1 LNQSAADRYDG
12 GPGDVLGVP
21 RHSQGKAVDLHVAVV
36 ALFGD
41 FLLDRSAGGLFR
53 LDEYG
58 NRVPLPLGS
67 RALDVL
73 SVLVERHGDL
83 VSKQTI
89 MDSVW
94 SDTVVEENNLTI
106 QISTLRRVLDMER
119 TDGSCIQTV
128 PGRGYRFVVPVHR
141 QEDTPRPLRQ
151 NPDAG
156 IAKAPRL
163 SLVVLP
169 FANFGGNP
177 DQDYLADAITEDVTT
192 DLSRLPGALV
202 IARQSAA
209 ALKGKSIDLRRVGE
223 DLGVRYAVEGSVRR
237 LGNVVR
243 VNVQLI
249 STETNTHIWADRF
262 DQEITDL
269 ATGQEAIV
277 CRIGSA
283 LGIEVVD
290 AESTRSVRER
300 ATNPDAFDLVLRA
313 TSLQNQPFSD
323 QRNDAAQELY
333 EQALTIEPGSLRAIL
348 GLFRTLF
355 LYWSHRGVWK
365 DGDAEERA
373 IRLLAAA
380 QSIAP
385 QDEGVIF
392 STVRLLAAQGKWWEM
407 MAAAQR
413 VIDCYPGSAFGYL
426 FLARGKIFTG
436 EAETAIPLL
445 ARTIELNPRDRHL
458 WDPYWRTAFALQL
471 IGRYDESIT
480 WHQRALAVSPGQS
493 RLLRSYRYLDM
504 ASAWALRG
512 HVEEARR
519 MIAEVQRNWPFTT
532 VRSRWRINPMTKTFQ
547 AQIANYR
554 EGLRLAGLRDHA
566 EEDADFGV
574 APDAGL
580 REEPVGYTPKTT
592 PGVTTIRTQPLEDF
606 VAGRKPVVVDTMAL
620 SLGQS
625 IPGAVGLRNAGL
637 GGNLSDATQSRLGR
651 KMLALTGGDLNRAV
665 VAVGWNSERFEGRNL
680 ALRLAA
686 LGYTNVYWYRGGRE
700 AWEVAGLP
708 ETELVVQEW

>member
-1 LNQSAADRYDG
+1 VNLETSAG
-12 GPGDVLGVP
+12 T
-21 RHSQGKAVDLHVAVV
+21 Q
-36 ALFGD
+36 FGE

-53 LDEYG
+53 CDEHG
-58 NRVPLPLGS
+58 VAVPVTLGS

-73 SVLVERHGDL
+73 GVLVERLGDL
-83 VSKQTI
+83 VTKQAI
-89 MDSVW
+89 MDTVW
-94 SDTVVEENNLTI
+94 PDTAVEENNLTV
-106 QISTLRRVLDMER
+106 QISALRRVLDQGR

-141 QEDTPRPLRQ
+141 PADTPRPLRRS
-151 NPDAG
+151 PDA

-209 ALKGKSIDLRRVGE
+209 ALRDRSIDLRRVGE

-237 LGNVVR
+237 LGNALR

-269 ATGQEAIV
+269 AAGQEAIV

-290 AESTRSVRER
+290 AESIRSVRDR
-300 ATNPDAFDLVLRA
+300 PTNADAFDLVLRA
-313 TSLQNQPFSD
+313 RSQQNQPFSD

-355 LYWSHRGVWK
+355 LYWSHRGHWK

-385 QDEGVIF
+385 QDEGVMV
-392 STVRLLAAQGKWWEM
+392 STVRLLAEQGKWWEM

-413 VIDCYPGSAFGYL
+413 VINCYPGSVFGYL
-426 FLARGKIFTG
+426 YLARGKIFTG

-445 ARTIELNPRDRHL
+445 ARTIELNPRDPNL
-458 WDPYWRTAFALQL
+458 WDRYWRTAFAFQL

-480 WHQRALAVSPGQS
+480 WHQRALAVCPGAS

-519 MIAEVQRNWPFTT
+519 MVAEAQRNWPFTT
-532 VRSRWRINPMTKTFQ
+532 VRSRWRIYPMTKTFQ
-547 AQIANYR
+547 AQIANYQ

-580 REEPVGYTPKTT
+580 RGEPVGYTPKTA
-592 PGVTTIRTQPLEDF
+592 PGVTTIRTQALEEF
-606 VAGRKPVVVDTMAL
+606 VAGRKPAVVDTMAL

-651 KMLALTGGDLNRAV
+651 KMLTLTGGDLNLAV
-665 VAVGWNSERFEGRNL
+665 VAVGWN
-680 ALRLAA
+680 
-686 LGYTNVYWYRGGRE
+686 
-700 AWEVAGLP
+700 
-708 ETELVVQEW
+708 

>member
-1 LNQSAADRYDG
+1 VN
-12 GPGDVLGVP
+12 
-21 RHSQGKAVDLHVAVV
+21 LHVAVV

-53 LDEYG
+53 LDEHG
-58 NRVPLPLGS
+58 SRAPLTLGS

-73 SVLVERHGDL
+73 SVLVARHGDL

-89 MDSVW
+89 MDTVW

-141 QEDTPRPLRQ
+141 PEDTPRPLRP

-156 IAKAPRL
+156 VAKAPRL

-209 ALKGKSIDLRRVGE
+209 AFKDKSIDLRRVGE

-237 LGNVVR
+237 LGDVLR

-249 STETNTHIWADRF
+249 STETNIHIWADRF

-269 ATGQEAIV
+269 AAGQEAIV

-283 LGIEVVD
+283 LGVEVVD
-290 AESTRSVRER
+290 AESARSVRER
-300 ATNPDAFDLVLRA
+300 TTNPDAFDLVLRA
-313 TSLQNQPFSD
+313 SSLQNQPFSD
-323 QRNDAAQELY
+323 HRNDAAQELY

-355 LYWSHRGVWK
+355 LHWTDRGYWK

-373 IRLLAAA
+373 IKLLAAA

-385 QDEGVIF
+385 QDEGVMV
-392 STVRLLAAQGKWWEM
+392 STVRLFEAQGKWWEM
-407 MAAAQR
+407 MTAAQR
-413 VIDCYPGSAFGYL
+413 VIDCYPGSVFGYL
-426 FLARGKIFTG
+426 YLARGKIAIG

-445 ARTIELNPRDRHL
+445 ARTIQLNPRDPYL
-458 WDPYWRTAFALQL
+458 WDRYWRTAFALQL
-471 IGRYDESIT
+471 IGRYRESIA
-480 WHQRALAVSPGQS
+480 WHQRALAVCPDAMP
-493 RLLRSYRYLDM
+493 RLRSDRYLDM
-504 ASAWALRG
+504 ASAWALDG

-519 MIAEVQRNWPFTT
+519 AIAEAQRNWPFAT
-532 VRSRWRINPMTKTFQ
+532 VRSSGPTNPSTRIFQ
-547 AQIANYR
+547 TQIANYQ

-574 APDAGL
+574 VPDAAL
-580 REEPVGYTPKTT
+580 RDEPIGYTPTTT
-592 PGVTTIRTQPLEDF
+592 PGVTTIRTRELQDL
-606 VAGRKPVVVDTMAL
+606 VADRRPVVVDTVAL
-620 SLGQS
+620 SRGQS
-625 IPGAVGLRNAGL
+625 IPGAVGLKHAGI

-651 KMLALTGGDLNRAV
+651 KMHTLTGGDLNVAV
-665 VAVGWNSERFEGRNL
+665 VAVGWNSERFDGRNL

-708 ETELVVQEW
+708 ETELMVQEW

>member
-1 LNQSAADRYDG
+1 VN
-12 GPGDVLGVP
+12 
-21 RHSQGKAVDLHVAVV
+21 LHVAVV

-53 LDEYG
+53 LHEHG
-58 NRVPLPLGS
+58 NRVPVTLGS

-73 SVLVERHGDL
+73 SVLVARHGDL

-141 QEDTPRPLRQ
+141 PEDTPRPLRP

-156 IAKAPRL
+156 IAKAARL

-177 DQDYLADAITEDVTT
+177 DQDYIADAITDDVTT

-209 ALKGKSIDLRRVGE
+209 ALKDKSIDLRRVGE
-223 DLGVRYAVEGSVRR
+223 ELGVRYAIEGSVRR
-237 LGNVVR
+237 LGDVLR

-269 ATGQEAIV
+269 AAGQEAIV
-277 CRIGSA
+277 CRIASA

-313 TSLQNQPFSD
+313 RSLQNQPFSN
-323 QRNDAAQELY
+323 QRNDAAQALY
-333 EQALTIEPGSLRAIL
+333 EQALAIDAGSLRAIL
-348 GLFRTLF
+348 GLFRTLY
-355 LYWSHRGVWK
+355 LHWTDRGYWK
-365 DGDAEERA
+365 DGDTQERA
-373 IRLLAAA
+373 VELLAAA

-385 QDEGVIF
+385 QDEDVMV
-392 STVRLLAAQGKWWEM
+392 STVRLLEAQEKWWEM
-407 MAAAQR
+407 VAAAQR
-413 VIDCYPGSAFGYL
+413 IIDCYPNSVFGYL
-426 FLARGKIFTG
+426 YLARGKIATG
-436 EAETAIPLL
+436 KAETAIPLL
-445 ARTIELNPRDRHL
+445 ARTIQLNPRDPYL
-458 WDPYWRTAFALQL
+458 WDRYWRTAFALQL
-471 IGRYDESIT
+471 IGRYDDSIT
-480 WHQRALAVSPGQS
+480 WHQRALAVCPDVTP
-493 RLLRSYRYLDM
+493 RLRAYRYLDM
-504 ASAWALRG
+504 ASAWALDG

-519 MIAEVQRNWPFTT
+519 AIAEAQRNWPFAT
-532 VRSRWRINPMTKTFQ
+532 VRSSGPANPSTKIFQ
-547 AQIANYR
+547 GQIANYQ
-554 EGLRLAGLRDHA
+554 EGLRVAGLRDHA
-566 EEDADFGV
+566 EEDADFGK
-574 APDAGL
+574 APDAAL
-580 REEPVGYTPKTT
+580 REEPNGYTPKTA
-592 PGVTTIRTQPLEDF
+592 PGVTTIRTRALREFIAD
-606 VAGRKPVVVDTMAL
+606 RKSVVVDTVAL
-620 SLGQS
+620 SRGQS
-625 IPGAVGLRNAGL
+625 IPGAVGLKNAGI
-637 GGNLSDATQSRLGR
+637 GGNFSDATQSRLGR
-651 KMLALTGGDLNRAV
+651 KMLTLTGGDLDLAV
-665 VAVGWNSERFEGRNL
+665 VAVGWNSERFDGRNL

-708 ETELVVQEW
+708 ETELMVQEW